1 MIRLCQGDK
10 RMAYPTLAPS
20 STTSVSR
27 LPVTGNVDNVN
38 SSDNPLPYGV
48 YIDHASS
55 HHALQG
61 FVTGAVDQVSY
72 VYKKLGGDV
81 LDIEITEYQVYAAYE
96 EACLEYSYLVNVHQ
110 AKNVLGSV
118 LGASTGSF
126 DNDGQLSG
134 SHSLSGSNIA
144 LRYPKY
150 SFDYALRVGEKV
162 STEAGIG
169 GSTPIYSASFDAI
182 VDQQDYDLQELISGS
197 AALSSS
203 FPYFEKVGDK
213 RVTIRKVYYKTPN
226 AMWRFY
232 GYYGGLNT
240 VGNLSYY
247 GQYADDSTFEVI
259 PTWQNKSQAMAFED
273 AIYTRTSHFSY
284 EIKDNNL
291 RLFPKP
297 YRGGPEQYWV
307 EFTVETD
314 PWTEE
319 AGKED
324 GGKGVN
330 NMNTLPFENIP
341 YDSINSIG
349 KQWIRRFALALSK
362 EMLGLV
368 RSKFATIPIPNENVT
383 LNGPSLVSEAKEEQ
397 GALREE
403 LKTVLDELTY
413 EKLAE
418 KDSNISDSAQN
429 VLRNIPPSLYV
440 G

>member
-1 MIRLCQGDK
+1 
-10 RMAYPTLAPS
+10 MAYPTLTPS

-27 LPVTGNVDNVN
+27 LPITGNLDNVD
-38 SSDNPLPYGV
+38 SSGNPLPYGV
-48 YIDHASS
+48 YTARASS
-55 HHALQG
+55 HHAIAG
-61 FVTGAVDQVSY
+61 FMTGAVDQVAY
-72 VYKKLGGDV
+72 VYQKLGGAI
-81 LDIEITEYQVYAAYE
+81 LDIEITEYQVYSAYE

-110 AKNVLGSV
+110 AKNVLGST

-126 DNDGQLSG
+126 DSDGQMSG
-134 SHSLSGSNIA
+134 SHALSGSNIE

-150 SFDYALRVGEKV
+150 DFQYAQRVGDAV
-162 STEAGIG
+162 STQVGIG
-169 GSTPIYSASFDAI
+169 GSTSIYSASFDAV
-182 VDQQDYDLQELISGS
+182 VDKQDYDLQSIIKTTSTSDSDSPFYQKLGS
-197 AALSSS
+197 N
-203 FPYFEKVGDK
+203 GDK
-213 RVTIRKVYYKTPN
+213 RITVRKVYYKTPN
-226 AMWRFY
+226 VMWRFF

-247 GQYADDSTFEVI
+247 GQYSDDSTFELI

-273 AIYTRTSHFSY
+273 ALYTRASHNSF
-284 EIKDNNL
+284 EIKNNNL

-297 YRGGPEQYWV
+297 FRGGPTKYWI

-314 PWTEE
+314 PWSEE

-324 GGKGVN
+324 GAAGVN
-330 NMNTLPFENIP
+330 NMNTLPFENIA
-341 YDSINSIG
+341 YDNINSIG

-368 RSKFATIPIPNENVT
+368 RSKFATIPIPNESVT
-383 LNGPSLVSEAKEEQ
+383 LNGPALVSEAKEEQ
-397 GALREE
+397 QALRDE

-418 KDSNISDSAQN
+418 KDSNISDSSQN
-429 VLRNIPPSLYV
+429 VLKNVPPSLYV

>member
-1 MIRLCQGDK
+1 
-10 RMAYPTLAPS
+10 MAYPTLTPS

-38 SSDNPLPYGV
+38 ATDNPLPYGV
-48 YIDHASS
+48 YVDKASS
-55 HHALQG
+55 HHAIAG
-61 FVTGAVDQVSY
+61 FLTGAVDQVAY
-72 VYKKLGGDV
+72 AYRKLGGDV
-81 LDIEITEYQVYAAYE
+81 LDIEITEHQVYAAYE
-96 EACLEYSYLVNVHQ
+96 EACLEYSYLVNIHQ

-118 LGASTGSF
+118 LGSTTGSF
-126 DNDGQLSG
+126 DSNGQMSG

-144 LRYPKY
+144 LRYPK
-150 SFDYALRVGEKV
+150 FDFQYTKRLGDAV
-162 STEAGIG
+162 STEAGLG
-169 GSTPIYSASFDAI
+169 GTTPIYSASFNTI
-182 VDQQDYDLQELISGS
+182 VNKQDYNLQEIISGS

-203 FPYFEKVGDK
+203 FPYFEKVGDNK
-213 RVTIRKVYYKTPN
+213 ITIRKVYYKTPN

-247 GQYADDSTFEVI
+247 GQFSDDSTFEII
-259 PTWQNKSQAMAFED
+259 PTWQNKAQAMAFED
-273 AIYTRTSHFSY
+273 AIYTRASHFSY

-291 RLFPKP
+291 RIFPSPVSSGQLKM
-297 YRGGPEQYWV
+297 WV
-307 EFTVETD
+307 EFTVKTD

-319 AGKED
+319 AGKEN
-324 GGKGVN
+324 GSTGIN

-341 YDSINSIG
+341 YDRINSIG

-362 EMLGLV
+362 EMLGLI
-368 RSKFATIPIPNENVT
+368 RSKFATIPIPNESVT

-397 GALREE
+397 STLREE

-418 KDSNISDSAQN
+418 KDSNVSEFSQN
-429 VLRNIPPSLYV
+429 VLKNVPPSVFV